1 MAQFEN
7 AFQGYFSLLRNKYK
21 ETEKQ
26 PDYKGTIDMD
36 LEEAMKLA
44 EWLMAQ
50 PGEENFKGDTVV
62 KIPLVGWDK
71 ESKNNPEFKYIGG
84 MCSAQKKP
92 KTDAETKADLNA
104 IY

>member
-7 AFQGYFSLLRNKYK
+7 AFQGYFSLLKNKFK
-21 ETEKQ
+21 EAEKH
-26 PDYKGTIDMD
+26 PDYKGSIDFP

-62 KIPLVGWDK
+62 KVPLAAWDK
-71 ESKNNPEFKYIGG
+71 EAQKNPEFKFIGG
-84 MCSAQKKP
+84 MCSAPKVASENKP
-92 KTDAETKADLNA
+92 ETP
-104 IY
+104 Y